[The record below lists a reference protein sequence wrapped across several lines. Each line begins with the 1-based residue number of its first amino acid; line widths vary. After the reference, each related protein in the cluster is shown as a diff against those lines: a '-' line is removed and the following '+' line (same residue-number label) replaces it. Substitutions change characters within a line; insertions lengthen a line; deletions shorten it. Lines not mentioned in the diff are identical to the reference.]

1 MAPRTYVNVLLPNC
15 FSSET
20 SCK

>member
-1 MAPRTYVNVLLPNC
+1 MAPRTYVNVLLSNS
-15 FSSET
+15 FSGET